1 MDILDILGSLKAE
14 DSPIFTVPE
23 HNKLISY
30 LSKQKNDVTFKD
42 IEKNTNIKNERLL
55 EINQE
60 ISLHWKDKLV
70 SKVLYKSM
78 IKSGKDESEEFK
90 QFFQRPDVDIACLF
104 MFKIKD
110 IKENMRNLNTP
121 QYLFIKDNWE
131 KYRGY

>member
-1 MDILDILGSLKAE
+1 MKLFDIMSKLNAE
-14 DSPIFTVPE
+14 DAPIFTVPE
-23 HNKLISY
+23 HDKIVNY
-30 LSKQKNDVTFKD
+30 LHKQKNDVTFYDVCKH
-42 IEKNTNIKNERLL
+42 TNITKERIL

-70 SKVLYKSM
+70 SRVLFKSM
-78 IKSGKDESEEFK
+78 LKSHEDESGEFK
-90 QFFQRPDVDIACLF
+90 EFFTRPDVDIACLF

-110 IKENMRNLNTP
+110 IKENMKNLSTP